1 MTNELIIVDK
11 YINEKKIKEFLAN
24 SNSTYI
30 YPINNEDF
38 LQLKNYK
45 NDIIFEKEYFDNN
58 SHSYLQELSEKIKN
72 VIRSSLL
79 VTF

>member
-38 LQLKNYK
+38 LQLKNYN
-45 NDIIFEKEYFDNN
+45 NDVIFEKEYFDNN

-72 VIRSSLL
+72 VIN
-79 VTF
+79 